1 MPEDSQTARLIMA
14 ERYALLLNSI
24 PWHDEYYVEAMQE
37 GLNKFLSNLH
47 LYLYGRRNKYHK
59 THFISLAALSKIQS
73 DDYKGLVFEHMVP
86 KDAYIQKPCEVLA
99 QQATINVELIL
110 DLLDRYWSIATITA
124 EEDQKINKN
133 EMPDGWDGSNVF
145 YRYEQAGIM
154 LIRIPYAQEVET
166 T

>member
-1 MPEDSQTARLIMA
+1 MHTASQTARLIMA
-14 ERYALLLNSI
+14 ERYAVLLNSI
-24 PWHDEYYVEAMQE
+24 PWQDEYYVEAMQE

-59 THFISLAALSKIQS
+59 THYVSPSALLKMES
-73 DDYKGLVFEHMVP
+73 DDYSGLVFEHMVP

-99 QQATINVELIL
+99 QQAPINVEFIL
-110 DLLDRYWSIATITA
+110 DLLGRYWSIATITA
-124 EEDQKINKN
+124 EEDRKLNKN
-133 EMPDGWDGSNVF
+133 EMPDDWDGINVF

-154 LIRIPYAQEVET
+154 LIRNPYAQEVKT